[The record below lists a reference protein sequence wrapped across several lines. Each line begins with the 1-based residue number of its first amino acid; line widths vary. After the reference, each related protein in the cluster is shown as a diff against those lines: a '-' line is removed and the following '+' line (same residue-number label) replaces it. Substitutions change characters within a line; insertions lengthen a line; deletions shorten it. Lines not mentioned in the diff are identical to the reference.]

1 MACVYLPMSVSL
13 LASLPYA
20 YRRVCIST
28 CLPAYVRLY
37 ASWPVSLSI
46 CLYVYLSAYIRLY
59 ASLPV
64 CLSACIRM
72 YASLSV
78 SVCLSTYIRLYASL
92 SVCMSTCLLANV
104 RMCTCQSSC
113 LSSYLT
119 ERLFA
124 CLSYRVYVC
133 LHTTTLSSLTHS
145 LIFGFLLIPCVGSPP
160 R

>member
-1 MACVYLPMSVSL
+1 MSTCLCLFLYLPLCRMPIGVSVCLHVCLHTYVCVLPGPSL
-13 LASLPYA
+13 CLY
-20 YRRVCIST
+20 VCMST
-28 CLPAYVRLY
+28 CLPTYVCML
-37 ASWPVSLSI
+37 PCLSLS
-46 CLYVYLSAYIRLY
+46 
-59 ASLPV
+59 V
-64 CLSACIRM
+64 CLSA
-72 YASLSV
+72 
-78 SVCLSTYIRLYASL
+78 YIRLYASL

-133 LHTTTLSSLTHS
+133 LHTITLSSQTHS
-145 LIFGFLLIPCVGSPP
+145 LIFGFLLIPCVGSPA